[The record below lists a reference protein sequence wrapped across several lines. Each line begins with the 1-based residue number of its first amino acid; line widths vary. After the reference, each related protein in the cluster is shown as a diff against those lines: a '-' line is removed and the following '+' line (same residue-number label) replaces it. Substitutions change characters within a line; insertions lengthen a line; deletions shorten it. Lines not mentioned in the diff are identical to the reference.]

1 MLVIIGMILLLLWLI
16 DHAIHPSVSSL
27 IDLLLLFAAISFG
40 LDYLRSWTGG
50 RLRPKWD
57 HRPQTEQRR
66 RVAVAFRWIRNRFR
80 GSGTTAIS

>member
-16 DHAIHPSVSSL
+16 DHAVHPTVSSL

-40 LDYLRSWTGG
+40 LDYLRSWTDA
-50 RLRPKWD
+50 RQRPKWD

-66 RVAVAFRWIRNRFR
+66 RLALAARRIRDRFGGPGTAV
-80 GSGTTAIS
+80 S